1 MIKILFKNSFQIY
14 TLAIKINKYYLPI
27 YIYMNTERRRISK
40 KIFHNDESR
49 QREAILS
56 LKTRPQPDL
65 RIGARTSIIDGGHHD
80 PIIPARQ
87 IIFTVDIVE
96 TLPKQLRRGR
106 QLTNRW
112 SAAKHEFFPCNK
124 LAHNDGSAPRD
135 VLREGAEGGGE
146 VHGLT
151 PVRIPVNRLLTDRW
165 IAQNIC
171 RACQTFVEPTKAHGK
186 SGRRVYTGSSSGDEL
201 VGDSFGLVSFSLFL
215 SGFSDSALSFFL
227 FFLSRYSKWY
237 IERFSV

>member
-1 MIKILFKNSFQIY
+1 MIKVLFKNSFQIY

-27 YIYMNTERRRISK
+27 YIYMNAERRRISK

-65 RIGARTSIIDGGHHD
+65 RIGARTSIIDGGYHD

-135 VLREGAEGGGE
+135 VL
-146 VHGLT
+146 
-151 PVRIPVNRLLTDRW
+151 
-165 IAQNIC
+165 
-171 RACQTFVEPTKAHGK
+171 
-186 SGRRVYTGSSSGDEL
+186 
-201 VGDSFGLVSFSLFL
+201 
-215 SGFSDSALSFFL
+215 
-227 FFLSRYSKWY
+227 
-237 IERFSV
+237 